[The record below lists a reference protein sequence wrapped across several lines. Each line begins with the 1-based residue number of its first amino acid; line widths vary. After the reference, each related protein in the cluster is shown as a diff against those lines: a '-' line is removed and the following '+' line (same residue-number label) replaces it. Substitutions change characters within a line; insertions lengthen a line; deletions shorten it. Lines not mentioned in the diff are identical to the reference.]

1 MGDPNAEE
9 AVLLIHG
16 FGANTNHWRFN
27 QPVLAELLPTYAID
41 LLGFGRS
48 DQPRARLKDESV
60 SADAVHYG
68 FDLWGQQVADFCR
81 QVIDRPV
88 RLVGNS
94 IGGVVAL
101 RAAQLLG
108 ERCRGVVLIDCAQR
122 LMDDKQL
129 STQPAWMAW
138 IRPLL
143 KTMVRQRWLSTAL
156 FRNAAR
162 PGVIRSVL
170 KQAYPSGANIDDDL
184 VDLLFQPT
192 QRRGAAEAF
201 RGFINLFDDYLAPRL
216 MAEMSTPVDLIWGE
230 KDPWEPIAEA
240 ERWAQ
245 TLDCIQSLSVIHNA
259 GPLPPRRSTGSGE
272 SGASAADQRKI
283 NSTGDIGLHLIT
295 HPAQTGQAI
304 TLKIANTVTTHAQ
317 NPTDA
322 GEAHGVFP
330 IHAVTHAQHLLL
342 QMGQLPQEAAQI
354 ALEAILFHLIAGQG
368 HHRRRATPAVRCRHH
383 RQPSSPGSPAD
394 VRGTSDP

>member
-1 MGDPNAEE
+1 MQRRSKPRREPEQQPLELEQSQHRLDGDGRQERDE

-27 QPVLAELLPTYAID
+27 QPVLAEQTPTYAID

-48 DQPRARLKDESV
+48 DQPQARLKDEPV
-60 SADAVHYG
+60 TTDAVHYG

-81 QVIDRPV
+81 EVIDRPV

-101 RAAQLLG
+101 RAAQLLR
-108 ERCRGVVLIDCAQR
+108 ERCHGVVLIDCAQR

-129 STQPAWMAW
+129 ATQPAWMAW

-170 KQAYPSGANIDDDL
+170 KQAYPTDTNVDDAL

-192 QRRGAAEAF
+192 QRDGAAEAF
-201 RGFINLFDDYLAPRL
+201 RGFINLFDDHLAPQL
-216 MAEMSTPVDLIWGE
+216 MADLDDSGGS
-230 KDPWEPIAEA
+230 DLGRGSLGAAGEA
-240 ERWAQ
+240 ERWRHDQLRALTQ
-245 TLDCIQSLSVIHNA
+245 DDSGSRA
-259 GPLPPRRSTGSGE
+259 LPP
-272 SGASAADQRKI
+272 
-283 NSTGDIGLHLIT
+283 
-295 HPAQTGQAI
+295 
-304 TLKIANTVTTHAQ
+304 
-317 NPTDA
+317 
-322 GEAHGVFP
+322 
-330 IHAVTHAQHLLL
+330 
-342 QMGQLPQEAAQI
+342 
-354 ALEAILFHLIAGQG
+354 
-368 HHRRRATPAVRCRHH
+368 
-383 RQPSSPGSPAD
+383 
-394 VRGTSDP
+394 